1 MKYIKSSEIAA
12 KWKVS
17 ERSVRNYC
25 AEGRVPGAYLDGK
38 TWMIA
43 EDANKPER
51 KTRFYI
57 VADRLLDVLR
67 REKEAGLRGSIYH
80 KLQIDMTYN
89 TNHIEGSKLTHEQ
102 TRYIF
107 ETNTIAFQNEV
118 VNVDDII
125 ETVNHFACIDLVIDL
140 ADKKLT
146 ESMVKQFHLCL
157 KKGTSD
163 SKNNWFH
170 IGDYK
175 LMPNEVGGHPTSRP
189 SEVKKEIV
197 KLLEWYHSI
206 NKVKIEDIIEFHQR
220 FEEIHPFQDGNGRVG
235 RLIMLKECLK
245 YNLVP
250 ILITDDDKYF
260 YYRGLKEWHHEK
272 GYLIDTC
279 LHGQDIMKK
288 YLNAFQII
296 CD

>member
-1 MKYIKSSEIAA
+1 
-12 KWKVS
+12 
-17 ERSVRNYC
+17 
-25 AEGRVPGAYLDGK
+25 
-38 TWMIA
+38 
-43 EDANKPER
+43 
-51 KTRFYI
+51 
-57 VADRLLDVLR
+57 
-67 REKEAGLRGSIYH
+67 
-80 KLQIDMTYN
+80 
-89 TNHIEGSKLTHEQ
+89 
-102 TRYIF
+102 
-107 ETNTIAFQNEV
+107 
-118 VNVDDII
+118 
-125 ETVNHFACIDLVIDL
+125 
-140 ADKKLT
+140 
-146 ESMVKQFHLCL
+146 
-157 KKGTSD
+157 
-163 SKNNWFH
+163 
-170 IGDYK
+170 
-175 LMPNEVGGHPTSRP
+175 MPNEVGGHPTTSP

-245 YNLVP
+245 HNLVP

-260 YYRGLKEWHHEK
+260 YYRGLKEWHREK